1 MTPFHMLRDSVLLYL
16 GFACLFLFECA
27 IRRLCLLSPW
37 LGEKLLVTTA
47 GKSLGMDE
55 PTV

>member
-1 MTPFHMLRDSVLLYL
+1 MLRDSVLLYL